1 MKLLKNLYH
10 YPEKGMMD
18 SNTYVIRDKLSLL
31 IDPGLPDFLPQ
42 LLQDMQRDGIDPK
55 SIDIIMNTHLHGDHY
70 WGNEAFKEV
79 SGAEIVLHK
88 VQKQMGDAAVNQT
101 PKFFGAAAVQLN
113 EDRVLDEDRLNLG
126 ETELEIIPSPGHS
139 LESICFY
146 LRQEKVLICGDVIF
160 NQNTG
165 RVDLPGGSAE
175 QLKRSIERLSKLDV
189 EYLLPGHMNIVTGAD
204 NVRRNFEFVK
214 QYVFGYL

>member
-1 MKLLKNLYH
+1 MKLLKNLYF

-18 SNTYVIRDKLSLL
+18 CNTYVIRDKLSLL
-31 IDPGLPDFLPQ
+31 IDPGLTDFLPQ

-55 SIDIIMNTHLHGDHY
+55 TINIIMNTHLHGDHC
-70 WGNEAFKEV
+70 WSNEAFKKA
-79 SGAEIVLHK
+79 SGAEILLHK
-88 VQKQMGDAAVNQT
+88 VQKQLGDAAANQAA
-101 PKFFGAAAVQLN
+101 KFFGVPSSQFS
-113 EDRVLDEDRLNLG
+113 EDRVLDEDHLSLG

-146 LRQEKVLICGDVIF
+146 WREAKVLICGDVIF

-175 QLKRSIERLSKLDV
+175 QLKKSIEKLSKLDV
-189 EYLLPGHMNIVTGAD
+189 EYLLPGHMDIVTGAD
-204 NVRRNFEFVK
+204 NVRRNFEFIK

>member
-1 MKLLKNLYH
+1 MKLLKNLYF

-18 SNTYVIRDKLSLL
+18 CNTYVIKDKLSLL
-31 IDPGLPDFLPQ
+31 IDPGLKQFLPE
-42 LLQDMQRDGIDPK
+42 LLRDMQKDGIDPK
-55 SIDIIMNTHLHGDHY
+55 TINIIMNTHLHGDHC
-70 WGNEAFKEV
+70 WSNEDFKRA
-79 SGAEIVLHK
+79 SGAEILLHT
-88 VQKQMGDAAVNQT
+88 VQKQLGDAAANQAA
-101 PKFFGAAAVQLN
+101 KFFGVPSSQFS
-113 EDRVLDEDRLNLG
+113 EDRVIDEDRLSLG

-139 LESICFY
+139 PESICFY
-146 LRQEKVLICGDVIF
+146 WRQEKVLICGDVIF

-175 QLKRSIERLSKLDV
+175 QLKQSIEKLSKLEV
-189 EYLLPGHMNIVTGAD
+189 EYLLPGHMDIVTGAD

>member
-1 MKLLKNLYH
+1 MKLLKNLYY

-18 SNTYVIRDKLSLL
+18 CNTYVIRDKLSLL
-31 IDPGLPDFLPQ
+31 IDPGNTDFLPA
-42 LLQDMQRDGIDPK
+42 LLQDLQRDGIDPK
-55 SIDIIMNTHLHGDHY
+55 TINIIMNTHLHGDHY
-70 WGNEAFKEV
+70 WGDKALKKA
-79 SGAEIVLHK
+79 SGAEILLHK

-101 PKFFGAAAVQLN
+101 PKFFGAAAIQLN
-113 EDRVLDEDRLNLG
+113 EDRVLDEDRLSLG

-146 LRQEKVLICGDVIF
+146 WRDAKVLICGDVIF

-175 QLKRSIERLSKLDV
+175 QLKKSIENLSRLDV
-189 EYLLPGHMNIVTGAD
+189 EYLLPGHMDIVTGAD
-204 NVRRNFEFVK
+204 NVRRNFEFIK